1 MTMMNN
7 MKKIFILLLCSTAFA
22 NEITW
27 GEYEANFSMD
37 GNIVTYKDYENYL
50 EEINKNDIPYDGTDW
65 MFDNGIE
72 LVKLIEETN
81 D

>member
-1 MTMMNN
+1 MNN

-37 GNIVTYKDYENYL
+37 GKMISYEDYENYS
-50 EEINKNDIPYDGTDW
+50 EEINKEYDGTDW
-65 MFDNGIE
+65 MFDDEKEIA
-72 LVKLIEETN
+72 KLMEEEN

>member
-1 MTMMNN
+1 
-7 MKKIFILLLCSTAFA
+7 MKKILFLLFCSTAFA

-37 GNIVTYKDYENYL
+37 GKNTSYEDYKNYL
-50 EEINKNDIPYDGTDW
+50 EEINENDILYDGTDW
-65 MFDNGIE
+65 MFYSEEEI
-72 LVKLIEETN
+72 VKLMEKAN

>member
-1 MTMMNN
+1 MGNN

-27 GEYEANFSMD
+27 GEFENNFSID
-37 GNIVTYKDYENYL
+37 GNMVAYEDYENYS
-50 EEINKNDIPYDGTDW
+50 EEINKNDILYDGTDW
-65 MFDNGIE
+65 MFDDGIE
-72 LVKLIEETN
+72 LTKLMEKAN